1 MKLKKKWKR
10 FISKGDSFKPK
21 NDMNKYEKK
30 EDTMSEILRIDDA
43 NGRVFEEHDTELH
56 MTKKAYEKYSNHIPP
71 VYIREELVNG
81 NLLYTVIG
89 PKQRVLSESL
99 TEKKLNHFFEEE
111 ID

>member
-1 MKLKKKWKR
+1 MT
-10 FISKGDSFKPK
+10 
-21 NDMNKYEKK
+21 KYEKK

-43 NGRVFEEHDTELH
+43 NGRVFEVHDTELH

-71 VYIREELVNG
+71 VYIREELING
-81 NLLYTVIG
+81 KLLYTVIG